1 MTVHNSSIA
10 NLQNKK
16 EQDIMKHNFIFPI
29 NYTKIFFLIIVSFL
43 TTHCFDIPSKYLIWF
58 QNNTRIFNNDL
69 TPGIC
74 DNLHLDGIT
83 GMKYI
88 DNVFPKFKLSKKSLV
103 YLGYN
108 LGNNQVSLTLILKF
122 SHYLTNTNTSDL
134 KSIEMWNFLNQNY
147 EEFTFL
153 IKSDIKLTAPNT
165 SNETYI
171 EILDLKNRAITPTK
185 ISFLS
190 KNGLINIVQRS
201 NKLHIGK
208 SAYNSFLLFQNGF
221 RLKAYT
227 KHNIVIPLKL
237 CIIKNDK
244 VIINKGDSYDINKTC
259 PNSFIVKNLTQAR
272 VSSNICDN
280 FFDGRKY
287 KMIYLYEIFDDKEL
301 PSLSKIKNTKIN
313 MTAIDVSYGIKLQIT
328 MMNSEVT
335 NDKLR
340 IFAWFDKRSEKKLSF
355 GGIKN
360 QDYISESAINGTLI
374 LNIPVAICKRSKCNS
389 SSKVLLAHG

>member
-108 LGNNQVSLTLILKF
+108 LGNNQ
-122 SHYLTNTNTSDL
+122 
-134 KSIEMWNFLNQNY
+134 
-147 EEFTFL
+147 
-153 IKSDIKLTAPNT
+153 IKLTAPNT

-244 VIINKGDSYDINKTC
+244 VIINKGDSYDINKSNKETLRMAC